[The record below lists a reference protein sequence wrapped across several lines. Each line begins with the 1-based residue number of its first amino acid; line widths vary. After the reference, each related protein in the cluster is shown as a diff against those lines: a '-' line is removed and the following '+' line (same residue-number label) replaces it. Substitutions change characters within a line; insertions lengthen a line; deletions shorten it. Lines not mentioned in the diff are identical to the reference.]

1 MNGIERSI
9 KPKQAMLCVALGM
22 LPWLADAVTIPTANR
37 ADGYVARLL
46 INEAAFPG
54 ERGFISEA
62 DSKAAMEQ
70 VLWVLESRRR
80 FVPAGYRQREIAMI
94 ESGDI
99 IAIITAGGPRGQVD
113 GFFRDG
119 NGHATTAPR
128 VEERLQRLLAI
139 ANRGTPGRFARL
151 LEHAVGL
158 ARGAVREDDRF
169 VALQRIGGV
178 AVTGRG
184 YSWMTDR
191 DYYHPGGSYVR
202 IPDENEGS
210 LAGNRFFTLK
220 KKEKTR

>member
-1 MNGIERSI
+1 VRLVRFPGRILCAAI
-9 KPKQAMLCVALGM
+9 GALPCVAG
-22 LPWLADAVTIPTANR
+22 AVAVPPAGR
-37 ADGYVARLL
+37 SDGYVARLL

-62 DSKAAMEQ
+62 DSRAAMEQ
-70 VLWVLESRRR
+70 VLWVLESRRQ
-80 FVPAGYRQREIAMI
+80 FVPAGYRQREIAMTD
-94 ESGDI
+94 SFDI
-99 IAIITAGGPRGQVD
+99 VGLITARGQVD
-113 GFFRDG
+113 GFSRDE

-151 LEHAVGL
+151 IEHAVGL
-158 ARGAVREDDRF
+158 ARGTVREEDRF
-169 VALQRIGGV
+169 VSLQKVGGV

-202 IPDENEGS
+202 IPDENDGG

-220 KKEKTR
+220 KREKTR

>member
-1 MNGIERSI
+1 MNALR
-9 KPKQAMLCVALGM
+9 QMLCLALGVVPCV
-22 LPWLADAVTIPTANR
+22 LGAVTMPPPNR
-37 ADGYVARLL
+37 SDGYLARLL

-62 DSKAAMEQ
+62 DSRAAMEQ

-80 FVPAGYRQREIAMI
+80 FVPTGYRQREIAMI
-94 ESGDI
+94 ESRDI
-99 IAIITAGGPRGQVD
+99 VAIITAGGTRGQVD
-113 GFFRDG
+113 GFFRDA

-139 ANRGTPGRFARL
+139 AKRGAPGRFARL

-169 VALQRIGGV
+169 AALQRIGNR

-210 LAGNRFFTLK
+210 LAGNRFFTLE
-220 KKEKTR
+220 KKEKSQ

>member
-1 MNGIERSI
+1 
-9 KPKQAMLCVALGM
+9 
-22 LPWLADAVTIPTANR
+22 
-37 ADGYVARLL
+37 
-46 INEAAFPG
+46 
-54 ERGFISEA
+54 
-62 DSKAAMEQ
+62 MEQ
-70 VLWVLESRRR
+70 VFWVLESRRR
-80 FVPAGYRQREIAMI
+80 FVPAGYRQREIAMV

-99 IAIITAGGPRGQVD
+99 VAIITAGGSRGQVD
-113 GFFRDG
+113 GFFRDA

-158 ARGAVREDDRF
+158 VRGAVREDDRYEP
-169 VALQRIGGV
+169 LRRIGEI

-202 IPDENEGS
+202 IPDDNQGS